1 MSTQDNKALVRR
13 TLEEF
18 YNQGNMDLADELFA
32 PDFVNHDPAVP
43 HSGDLETLKHQ
54 TVARNAGFPDGQTTI
69 EDLIAED
76 DRVTKRWAY
85 QGTHTAEWNGISPT
99 GKRVTVTGIT
109 IYRIADG
116 KIAECWWGY
125 DVLGLLQQLGVAPLA
140 EPTNTYS

>member
-1 MSTQDNKALVRR
+1 MSAHENKALVRR

-18 YNQGNMDLADELFA
+18 YNHGNMDLAGESFV

-43 HSGDLETLKHQ
+43 HSGDLETLKQ
-54 TVARNAGFPDGQTTI
+54 VTLARNVGFPDGQITI

-85 QGTHTAEWNGISPT
+85 QGTHTAEWNGIPPT

-125 DVLGLLQQLGVAPLA
+125 DVLGILQQLGVAPMP
-140 EPTNTYS
+140 EQTNTDA

>member
-1 MSTQDNKALVRR
+1 MSTQDSKALVRR

-18 YNQGNMDLADELFA
+18 YNHGNMDLADELFA

-43 HSGDLETLKHQ
+43 HSGDLETLKQ
-54 TVARNAGFPDGQTTI
+54 VTLARNAGFPDGQTTI
-69 EDLIAED
+69 EDLIAEG

-85 QGTHTAEWNGISPT
+85 QGTHTAEWNGIPPT

-109 IYRIADG
+109 IYRIAEG

-125 DVLGLLQQLGVAPLA
+125 DVLGILQQLGVAPLP
-140 EPTNTYS
+140 EQTNTDA